1 MKLEEILEINSLLI
15 EKNDNTV
22 FFFRQQNFDRGIRIF
37 KTVINMLEKLITNY
51 NQTIIQLS
59 NYEECYSQDSLLNIL
74 ANILKAQEDK
84 DYILLSDLLE
94 LQLRPFVIKLQEW
107 IIVELNYS
115 FSNHNKEKNLESI
128 LDNDK
133 ELYKQLQLESKSEVG
148 FQCEYTAS
156 GLPTVKCNYSGKE
169 FYLHS
174 NNNPQYEAI
183 IIANS
188 WYNEDKHKYIIYG
201 LGLGYHISQ
210 LSEIDSYI
218 EIDVYEANLTILQL
232 AAMYGVLG
240 RCLLSGQ
247 VRVHYDPK
255 CIKLAKKLSE
265 VDEDTE
271 FVIHGPSQ
279 RIIEEENIRD
289 RMEEYF
295 LHYQSVKNQKGIL
308 KGNFRSN
315 VHNYDSNV
323 DELSHLWKDK
333 DIYII
338 AAGPSLD
345 LNYKI
350 LKNIGNNGIVLATGT
365 VFKKLMTAGIR
376 PDYVIISDGNA
387 RVIGQISGLEN
398 ESIPMLILSTAY
410 KEFAIKYQG
419 KKYLICQEGFS
430 MAEEFAKEKG
440 YKAYQTGGSVS
451 TTALDVAVSLGA
463 KKIVFVGLDLA
474 YPNNLVHAEG
484 TSRRYLAD
492 VNDLR
497 TVKDVNGSLIKTSK
511 HLDVYRRWIEE
522 RIRTTPNDIEFIDA
536 TEGGAF
542 ISGTKIMRLEEVVN
556 KYYN

>member
-115 FSNHNKEKNLESI
+115 FSNHNKEKNLEII

-133 ELYKQLQLESKSEVG
+133 ELYKQLQPESKSEVG